1 MFLFCEKIF
10 TFACKIQYFKT
21 LKACH
26 IEENGISKYD
36 VHRYRRGINKTQ
48 QCNMNTSKSH
58 MH

>member
-36 VHRYRRGINKTQ
+36 VHRYRSINKTQ
-48 QCNMNTSKSH
+48 QCNMNT
-58 MH
+58 

>member
-21 LKACH
+21 VKACH

-36 VHRYRRGINKTQ
+36 VHRYRSINKT
-48 QCNMNTSKSH
+48 QCNMNTSKSP